1 MLHFS
6 AILKMNS
13 CELVLFFINF
23 VTIIAY
29 L

>member
-1 MLHFS
+1 MLHFL

-13 CELVLFFINF
+13 CELVLFFIIF
-23 VTIIAY
+23 VPIIAY